1 MSAKPLASLLFSRS
15 AMAAALLL
23 TPLANASGDTPS
35 LEEMWQLIQQQNQ
48 EIAQLRNEL
57 ANSRS
62 QIQETAV
69 QAEVAV
75 SAIESLQT
83 VTTAAANKT
92 HIGGYGELHY
102 NQLSNDET
110 DGRKDQIDFHRFVL
124 FANHQFSDKLRLV
137 SELELE
143 HSIAGDGQPGE
154 IELEQAYIE
163 WDYAPRQQAKLGLF
177 LIPVGMLNE
186 THEPETFFGVER
198 NNVEKNIIPTTWWEG
213 GAALSG
219 RWGEGFSYDA
229 GIHSGLFLD
238 PAATNGDDEVTG
250 TYKIRSGRQKV
261 GNANATDFAYTGRLR
276 YTGVPGLSLSI
287 SAQYQ
292 TDLLQGET
300 FAETGAE
307 SISATLLETHFSWQ
321 RGDFGLKGL
330 YAQWDIDSAIN
341 DIQQGAD
348 KQNGFYLEPS
358 FKVSDKL
365 GLFARYSEWD
375 NSAGSSSTASDTNQ
389 WDIGVN
395 YYLHPRVV
403 IKADYQNQD
412 AASGGYDGLNLG
424 VGYSF

>member
-1 MSAKPLASLLFSRS
+1 MPRTTRAVLANTRRPLAIALTTLLAAPLAS
-15 AMAAALLL
+15 AAGS
-23 TPLANASGDTPS
+23 TPT
-35 LEEMWQLIQQQNQ
+35 LEEMWQLIQTQNR
-48 EIAQLRNEL
+48 EIAELRSEL
-57 ANSRS
+57 ASSRS

-75 SAIESLQT
+75 SAIESLQSVAT
-83 VTTAAANKT
+83 SSANKT

-102 NQLSNDET
+102 NQLSKADG
-110 DGRKDQIDFHRFVL
+110 GRKDQIDFHRFVL
-124 FANHQFSDKLRLV
+124 YANHQFSDSLRLV

-177 LIPVGMLNE
+177 LIPVGMTNE
-186 THEPETFFGVER
+186 THEPETFYGVER

-213 GAALSG
+213 GAMLSG

-229 GIHSGLFLD
+229 GVHSGLFLD
-238 PAATNGDDEVTG
+238 PAAD
-250 TYKIRSGRQKV
+250 TYKVRSGRQKV
-261 GNANATDFAYTGRLR
+261 GEANATDFAYTGRLR
-276 YTGVPGLSLSI
+276 YTGVPGLSLSV

-292 TDLLQGET
+292 TDLFQGELH
-300 FAETGAE
+300 ADSGAAD
-307 SISATLLETHFSWQ
+307 ISATLIEGNFSWQ
-321 RGDFGLKGL
+321 RGDFGLRGL

-341 DIQQGAD
+341 QIKAGAD
-348 KQNGFYLEPS
+348 QQSGYFIEPS
-358 FKVSDKL
+358 YQLNDKL
-365 GLFARYSEWD
+365 GLFARYSAWD
-375 NSAGSSSTASDTNQ
+375 NLAGSSASDSETTQ
-389 WDIGVN
+389 WDIGLN

-412 AASGGYDGLNLG
+412 AASGAQDGLNVG

>member
-1 MSAKPLASLLFSRS
+1 MSTWPLASSLFPRS

-23 TPLANASGDTPS
+23 APLANAGGSTPS
-35 LEEMWQLIQQQNQ
+35 LEEMWLLIQQQNK
-48 EIAQLRNEL
+48 EITELRNQL

-75 SAIESLQT
+75 SAIESLQA
-83 VTTAAANKT
+83 VTDSAAQKT

-102 NQLSNDET
+102 NQLSHDESN
-110 DGRKDQIDFHRFVL
+110 GRKDQIDFHRFVL

-154 IELEQAYIE
+154 IELEQAYVE
-163 WDYAPRQQAKLGLF
+163 WDYASRQQAKLGLF

-229 GIHSGLFLD
+229 AIHSGLFLD
-238 PAATNGDDEVTG
+238 PQASDGSG

-276 YTGVPGLSLSI
+276 YTGLPGLSLSV

-307 SISATLLETHFSWQ
+307 SISATLLEAHFSWQ

-348 KQNGFYLEPS
+348 KQTGFYLEPS

-375 NSAGSSSTASDTNQ
+375 NSAGGSSTDSDTNQ

>member
-1 MSAKPLASLLFSRS
+1 MSTRPLASPLFARS
-15 AMAAALLL
+15 AIAAALLL
-23 TPLANASGDTPS
+23 TPLANAGGATPS
-35 LEEMWQLIQQQNQ
+35 LEEMWMLIQQQNQ
-48 EIAQLRNEL
+48 EIAALRSEL
-57 ANSRS
+57 AASRS

-69 QAEVAV
+69 QADVAV
-75 SAIESLQT
+75 SAIESLQA
-83 VTTAAANKT
+83 VSASAANKT

-110 DGRKDQIDFHRFVL
+110 NERKDEIDFHRFVL

-229 GIHSGLFLD
+229 AIHSGLFLD
-238 PAATNGDDEVTG
+238 PQASDGSG

-261 GNANATDFAYTGRLR
+261 GNANATDFAYTGRVR
-276 YTGVPGLSLSI
+276 YTGIPGLSLSV

-292 TDLLQGET
+292 TDLLQGEV
-300 FAETGAE
+300 FEATGAE
-307 SISATLLETHFSWQ
+307 SLSATLLETHFSWQ

-341 DIQQGAD
+341 DIEAGAE
-348 KQNGFYLEPS
+348 KQTGYYLEPS
-358 FKVSDKL
+358 FKVSDKF

-375 NSAGSSSTASDTNQ
+375 NRAGSNSSDSETRQ
-389 WDIGVN
+389 WDIGLN